1 MEELFNLA
9 LETGFLEMGLV
20 ALGAPAGLVF
30 GVKMFKRMKKWSKL
44 GTSNIENSVVIAVVE
59 TRWT

>member
-30 GVKMFKRMKKWSKL
+30 GVKMFNRMKKLSKL
-44 GTSNIENSVVIAVVE
+44 GTSNIEKSVVIAVVE
-59 TRWT
+59 TR

>member
-20 ALGAPAGLVF
+20 ALGAPAGLVM
-30 GVKMFKRMKKWSKL
+30 GIKMLKRMKK
-44 GTSNIENSVVIAVVE
+44 
-59 TRWT
+59 